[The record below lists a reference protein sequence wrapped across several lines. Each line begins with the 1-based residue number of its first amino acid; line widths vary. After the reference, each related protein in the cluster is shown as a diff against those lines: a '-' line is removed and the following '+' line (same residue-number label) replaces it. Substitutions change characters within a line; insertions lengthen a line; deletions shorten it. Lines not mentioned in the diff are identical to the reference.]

1 MRYIVA
7 GSWHE
12 WRDYCLRHG
21 YEGARYVTHPSQ
33 LPKVRRRGDSIHF
46 VGTYKSRIHLKAIHE
61 HIKERLILA

>member
-7 GSWHE
+7 GSWQE

-33 LPKVRRRGDSIHF
+33 LPPTRRRGDSIHL
-46 VGTYKSRIHLKAIHE
+46 VGTYKGRRFIKEIHE